1 MKDKK
6 KNKKLTPIRVVVL
19 IGMGLSKFLK
29 ACGKL
34 TV

>member
-1 MKDKK
+1 MQSKK
-6 KNKKLTPIRVVVL
+6 KSKKLSPFKVVVL